1 VTVEAGNIGL
11 DVQERRAVQDI
22 DAAYRKHVSPAL
34 QEPYHGNADAVRP
47 AGMTCGEDAVGRV
60 VQEGVTNQF
69 TRFRPV
75 EVIKEVEVAEKLDVQ
90 QPFGELF
97 EYLHGTDGVRP
108 EGALDRRLLL
118 GCVVGMDDSYCL
130 NPDFHDRLPCQ
141 GADAVE
147 IEERRHPG
155 DGVAE
160 ENDRFSRGFEPLQYL
175 VDGAVDH
182 A

>member
-11 DVQERRAVQDI
+11 DVQERCAVQNV
-22 DAAYRKHVSPAL
+22 DAFHGKPVSRAF
-34 QEPYHGNADAVRP
+34 QEPHYGDADTVGP

-69 TRFRPV
+69 TGLGPV
-75 EVIKEVEVAEKLDVQ
+75 EVIEQVEVAEQFDVQ

-118 GCVVGMDDSYCL
+118 GCVVGVDDSYCL

-141 GADAVE
+141 GADALE
-147 IEERRHPG
+147 IEERRNP
-155 DGVAE
+155 
-160 ENDRFSRGFEPLQYL
+160 
-175 VDGAVDH
+175 
-182 A
+182 